1 MSNVIE
7 IEITN
12 TECKVVT
19 KLDPFVAE
27 TLREKCSFKP
37 EGSDYMANFYSK
49 KKGIKWDGA
58 RKLFNI
64 QTRRFPVG
72 LLSLVTNTLHDMG
85 LNVQYISK
93 RDMARTIGYVPYEMA
108 NFEHRDYQE
117 RAVRASVANGNGII
131 KAATGSGKTTI
142 AARTIF
148 AFQSPAVF
156 IVHTRDLLYQTIE
169 SFSRMF
175 PKEKIGQIGDGV
187 FNFQNITVAT
197 MQSLAII
204 GGVKYESC
212 KYDEDNTS
220 AKEDKKFWAREE
232 IKKKFAEYKDNVA
245 VVMFDEVQ
253 LISSQTAFGTRF
265 LFDKANYAFGYSASP
280 WRDDGS
286 DLMIEAAFG
295 PRICDITA
303 SELIDLGYLVQP
315 HIIVKQVRN
324 NIYKG
329 KTYSEIYQSAIVD
342 NALRNIQVVTDA
354 WNEFKIGRNTL
365 VLVTRIAHGEIL
377 ENAFRSMNIPATF
390 ISGRS
395 KMADRK
401 RVIQEMRDGKK
412 QIVIASTI
420 ADVGLDV
427 PRLESIIE
435 AGAGKSS
442 VTALQRLG
450 RVMRPFPGKATC
462 QFITY
467 RDTAPFLRD
476 QIGNKLTIWRT
487 EPKFIIEDETNGY

>member
-12 TECKVVT
+12 VQCKVIT
-19 KLDPFVAE
+19 KLDPYVAKM
-27 TLREKCSFKP
+27 LHEKCSFKP
-37 EGSDYMANFYSK
+37 EGSEYMANYYAK
-49 KKGIKWDGA
+49 RKGIKWDGS
-58 RKLFNI
+58 RKLFNA

-72 LLSLVTNTLHDMG
+72 LLSMVTSTLNEMG
-85 LNVQYISK
+85 YIIQYINH
-93 RDMARTIGYVPYEMA
+93 REQAMTVGYCPYHIQ
-108 NFEHRDYQE
+108 NFEEREYQT
-117 RAVRASVANGNGII
+117 RAVNASVANGNGIV

-148 AFQSPAVF
+148 ALQSRTVF

-169 SFSRMF
+169 AFQRIF
-175 PKEKIGQIGDGV
+175 PYETIGQIGDGK
-187 FNFQNITVAT
+187 FDWRNITVAT
-197 MQSLAII
+197 MQSLAIM
-204 GGVKYESC
+204 GDMKYETSG
-212 KYDEDNTS
+212 YDEDATPVR
-220 AKEDKKFWAREE
+220 EDKKYFQREE
-232 IKKKFAEYKDNVA
+232 LKLQFREWANTVA

-253 LISSQTAFGTRF
+253 LISSQTAFNVRF
-265 LFDKANYAFGYSASP
+265 LFDRANWAFGYSASP

-295 PRICDITA
+295 SRICDITA

-315 HIIVKQVRN
+315 HITIKKVRN
-324 NIYKG
+324 NTYSG
-329 KTYSEIYQSAIVD
+329 KKYSEIYQSAIVN

-354 WNEFKIGRNTL
+354 WNEYKVGKNTL
-365 VLVTRIAHGEIL
+365 VLVTRIAHGELL
-377 ENAFRSMNIPATF
+377 ERAFNDMNIPATF
-390 ISGRS
+390 ISGKS
-395 KMADRK
+395 KMKDRK

-427 PRLESIIE
+427 PRLESIVE

-450 RVMRPFPGKATC
+450 RVMRPFPGKSIC
-462 QFITY
+462 HFITY
-467 RDTAPFLRD
+467 RDTAPFLCD
-476 QIGNKLTIWRT
+476 QVDRKIAIWST
-487 EPKFIIEDETNGY
+487 EPRFVIKEEE